1 MGTRG
6 IYGIRKNNTDKCFLN
21 AQDSYP
27 SHLGNKVLDIIRK
40 VNLEELFDK
49 LVETKDDNKDEVFG
63 KNIIE
68 LFDKDKII
76 FYNDIDFIKDG
87 LNCEWGY
94 LINLDTNKLEIY
106 KGLNKKE
113 DLECRYRNTPIIIG
127 NEILE
132 YYTSLVAEISL
143 QSIIYNNDFKF
154 NTNEFNEK

>member
-63 KNIIE
+63 RNIIE

-76 FYNDIDFIKDG
+76 FYKRWF
-87 LNCEWGY
+87 
-94 LINLDTNKLEIY
+94 KL
-106 KGLNKKE
+106 
-113 DLECRYRNTPIIIG
+113 
-127 NEILE
+127 
-132 YYTSLVAEISL
+132 
-143 QSIIYNNDFKF
+143 
-154 NTNEFNEK
+154 